1 MTQEQVLGTAVS
13 RVLVVDANPM
23 VSELLVVLLR
33 AQPGLECTGRAHT
46 TDEARRRFTADHPD
60 VVVLPAHVGT
70 TDGLDLAAELL
81 ELDPGVRIVVTSG
94 SSDSTRVLRAA
105 RVGVCAYL
113 PVGATV
119 SEVIEAI
126 RTTRTGT
133 ITAPVHLVA
142 ALDRTT
148 HDVHGEDGIGD
159 ELTPREREVLALL
172 ADGLTVDRISRRLT
186 LSVHTTRGYVKNLLA
201 KLEAHSQLEAVAVAK
216 RRGLL
221 HSAS

>member
-1 MTQEQVLGTAVS
+1 MTQEQVVGTAVS

-33 AQPGLECTGRAHT
+33 AQSGLECTGRAHT
-46 TDEARRRFTADHPD
+46 TDEARRRFIADHPD
-60 VVVLPAHVGT
+60 VVVLPAQVGT

-81 ELDPGVRIVVTSG
+81 ELDAGARVVVTSG

-159 ELTPREREVLALL
+159 ELTPREREVLALMAEGRSNRSIAERLFVTERTVEKHTSSIFQKLRLPATDDTHRRVL
-172 ADGLTVDRISRRLT
+172 AV
-186 LSVHTTRGYVKNLLA
+186 LA
-201 KLEAHSQLEAVAVAK
+201 YLDS
-216 RRGLL
+216 
-221 HSAS
+221 